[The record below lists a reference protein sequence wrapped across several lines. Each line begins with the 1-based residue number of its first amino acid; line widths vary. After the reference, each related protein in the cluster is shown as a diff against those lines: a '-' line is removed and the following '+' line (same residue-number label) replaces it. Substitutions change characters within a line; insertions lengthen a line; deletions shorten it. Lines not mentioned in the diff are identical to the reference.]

1 MIEICYKGLCIL
13 IGLFIISMF
22 LYDFLK
28 ENSIYT
34 KKIVEGADL
43 SDADVEKMSE
53 TAAELERLKLKQS
66 NIIKDINS
74 VKSSTDSMDKKLRDE
89 KGDIDAAMK
98 KTEEQG
104 EEAKSGKNACPS

>member
-74 VKSSTDSMDKKLRDE
+74 VKSSTDSMDKTLRDE
-89 KGDIDAAMK
+89 KGDIDTAMK